1 MLRTVVVG
9 LGRIGWQ
16 FHLPE
21 IDRHEGYT
29 LTGVV
34 DPLAERRDEALAR
47 YGAPAHD
54 NLRDSLEQVEADLVV
69 LALPTTLHAEQAE
82 VAFAAGCDVF
92 CDKPMAPDLQA
103 ADRMIAAAEQYGRRL
118 MVYQPERGG
127 REVVCHRMAWRRPIG
142 VMAAVRSCHGRRRP
156 STSPIS
162 RAMTCVSASASG
174 PMGRSTTTKGGI
186 WMTSR

>member
-1 MLRTVVVG
+1 MCCVPWLWVWVG
-9 LGRIGWQ
+9 SAGSFQ
-16 FHLPE
+16 LPE

-82 VAFAAGCDVF
+82 WPSLPVATCSATNPWPPTC
-92 CDKPMAPDLQA
+92 
-103 ADRMIAAAEQYGRRL
+103 
-118 MVYQPERGG
+118 
-127 REVVCHRMAWRRPIG
+127 
-142 VMAAVRSCHGRRRP
+142 RRR
-156 STSPIS
+156 T
-162 RAMTCVSASASG
+162 A
-174 PMGRSTTTKGGI
+174 
-186 WMTSR
+186 